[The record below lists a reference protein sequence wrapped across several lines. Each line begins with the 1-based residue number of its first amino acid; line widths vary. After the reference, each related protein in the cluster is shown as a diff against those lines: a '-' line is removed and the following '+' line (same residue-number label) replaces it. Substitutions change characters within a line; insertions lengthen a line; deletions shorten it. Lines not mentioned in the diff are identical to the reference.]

1 MIIPVFA
8 VLPLTLLAQQTA
20 PRLLYIYR
28 DSLKQGVDSSYH
40 AIENEGAQACADFR
54 CPNPYLA
61 IESLSGPHEAWWI
74 NAFAADSDTVQVV
87 LAYAANRPL
96 AAALGS
102 IAARKAPLIGK
113 PVEGFARY
121 RPDLSR
127 GPAWSVAGARFV
139 VLLTT
144 RNTGPVEGSVWE
156 AHDSMRYVLRT
167 APSREL
173 AETLARTLGARVF
186 AIRPEWSMPSA
197 DWVAADPT
205 FWRAAPVPK

>member
-1 MIIPVFA
+1 MMIPAFA
-8 VLPLTLLAQQTA
+8 LFPLTALAQRAT
-20 PRLLYIYR
+20 PHLLYIYR
-28 DSLKQGVDSSYH
+28 DSLRQGVDSAYH
-40 AIENEGAQACADFR
+40 ALEKEGAQACADFR

-74 NAFAADSDTVQVV
+74 NAFAADSDTARVV
-87 LAYAANRPL
+87 RAYAANRPL

-102 IAARKAPLIGK
+102 VAARKAPLIGK

-127 GPAWSVAGARFV
+127 GPAWSTAGARFLV
-139 VLLTT
+139 VYVT
-144 RNTGPVEGSVWE
+144 RTAGLVEGSVWE
-156 AHDSMRYVLRT
+156 AADSTRYVLRP
-167 APSREL
+167 APNRGE
-173 AETLARTLGARVF
+173 AEALARTMGARVF

-205 FWRAAPVPK
+205 FWRSAPVPK